1 MNSSIYVFGYLGNRY
16 SQYPN
21 DYTVDIFQDFQQKAI
36 AQSQIII
43 HRHDSLMYYGYIR
56 KLDTDAQ
63 YIGFCILL
71 NGVMFSRS
79 TELFPIF
86 ENAVSELALKGEI
99 LKLQENGNLT
109 SSTNDLRN
117 HPEEVGR
124 IGFIINSAILS
135 LKNEIKTLPP
145 ICYSTENKES
155 ITFSIK
161 DNDKEIAEAPSKY
174 SNIFILKEID
184 YNSQALQSATNIIKK
199 LHKEKNELSASYQEL
214 KESYYKLKGQK
225 KQYKNIAYLCI
236 LLTALGLGLISL
248 KGSLATTEN
257 NLKNANKEI
266 EQKADS
272 IKILVNESKELET
285 SLFSEQSKRIKAENE
300 STKWE
305 ELCKVQMPIIINSI
319 EIANAN
325 SFGTIVTSF
334 GNAIYSNQSMY
345 LKPRLVYTGID
356 VGNVITL
363 EIKLYTP
370 EGHLSQH
377 WSSPKNCS
385 WSESFEIQNGTNTK
399 TLLGWGSS
407 QPGHWDKGNY
417 RIEFWHN
424 NKCLKAKSFT
434 IY

>member
-1 MNSSIYVFGYLGNRY
+1 MNSSIYVFGHLDNRY

-21 DYTVDIFQDFQQKAI
+21 DYTIDIFQDFQRKAI

-43 HRHDSLMYYGYIR
+43 HRHDNLMYYGYIR
-56 KLDTDAQ
+56 KLDTNSQ

-71 NGVMFSRS
+71 NGSMFSRA

-117 HPEEVGR
+117 HPGEVRR
-124 IGFIINSAILS
+124 IGFIISSDILS
-135 LKNEIKTLPP
+135 LKNATKTLPP
-145 ICYSTENKES
+145 ICYSTEDKES

-161 DNDKEIAEAPSKY
+161 DNNKEIAEAQSKY
-174 SNIFILKEID
+174 SDITILKKTD
-184 YNSQALQSATNIIKK
+184 YDSQALQNATNIIKK
-199 LHKEKNELSASYQEL
+199 LHKEKNELSASYQDL
-214 KESYYKLKGQK
+214 KKSYHKLGEQK
-225 KQYKNIAYLCI
+225 KQYKKISCLYV
-236 LLTALGLGLISL
+236 LLTMLGLGLISL
-248 KGSLATTEN
+248 IDPLTTSEN

-272 IKILVNESKELET
+272 IKILANEL
-285 SLFSEQSKRIKAENE
+285 LSEQSKRIKAENE

-305 ELCKVQMPIIINSI
+305 ELCKTHMPIIINNI

-325 SFGTIVTSF
+325 DFGTIVTGF
-334 GNAIYSNQSMY
+334 GDVIYSNQSMY
-345 LKPRLVYTGID
+345 LKPRLEYTGID
-356 VGNVITL
+356 IGNIITL

-370 EGHLSQH
+370 EGNLSQG

-385 WSESFEIQNGTNTK
+385 WSESFEIHNGTNAK
-399 TLLGWGSS
+399 TLSGWGSS
-407 QPGHWDKGNY
+407 QPGNWDKGDY